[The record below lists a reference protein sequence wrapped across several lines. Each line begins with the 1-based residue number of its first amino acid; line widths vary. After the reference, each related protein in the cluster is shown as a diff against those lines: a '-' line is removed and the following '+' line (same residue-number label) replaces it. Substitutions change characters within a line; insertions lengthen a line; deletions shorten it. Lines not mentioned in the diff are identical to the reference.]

1 MKVDEDK
8 STVTVKAGVVQRDLL
23 DYLANFS

>member
-8 STVTVKAGVVQRDLL
+8 ATVTVKAGVVQRDLL
-23 DYLANFS
+23 DYLANYP